1 MTNTETQNTAQRLNW
16 TPETVNGH
24 PIEVNDRLWWAD
36 QCEQHEPRMVTVAFF
51 DQEDGLIVCRDNTNQ
66 HYMTVPEELTK

>member
-1 MTNTETQNTAQRLNW
+1 MTNTATQNTAHTLNW

-24 PIEVNDRLWWAD
+24 PIEINDRLWWAD
-36 QCEQHEPRMVTVAFF
+36 QTENHKPRMVTVAFF